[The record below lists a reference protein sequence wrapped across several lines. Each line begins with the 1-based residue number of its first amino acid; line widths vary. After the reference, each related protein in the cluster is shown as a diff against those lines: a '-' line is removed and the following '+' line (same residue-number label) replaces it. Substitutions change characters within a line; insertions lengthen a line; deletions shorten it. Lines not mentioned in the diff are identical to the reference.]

1 MSPRMVARDR
11 HTSSGQNAMSKPDQL
26 DASTRITSVKE
37 IVQLSKQRSACL
49 VQLRGGDMGRR
60 FELQQQAMDIGR
72 DPSSDI
78 VLESD
83 SVSRRH
89 ARIEPSAGG
98 HRVVDN
104 LSTNGTYLNNEPVQG
119 EAPLRSGDY
128 VQIGEAI
135 FKYLAG
141 DEIEN
146 AYHEEIYRLT
156 IEDGLTQ
163 TANKRALTDFLEKE
177 FARAKRYERAL
188 SVVLFDLDHF
198 KRINDEYGH
207 LMGDYVLRE
216 VAKVIKTRVRREEM
230 FARYGGEEFCIVLP
244 EMSLEDAMRF
254 AETVREMVEVHPFK
268 FENNNVH
275 VTVSIGVAT
284 VTEEMARPE
293 ALILAAD
300 QNLYR
305 AKRSGRNRVLGPETT

>member
-1 MSPRMVARDR
+1 
-11 HTSSGQNAMSKPDQL
+11 
-26 DASTRITSVKE
+26 
-37 IVQLSKQRSACL
+37 
-49 VQLRGGDMGRR
+49 
-60 FELQQQAMDIGR
+60 MDIGR

>member
-1 MSPRMVARDR
+1 
-11 HTSSGQNAMSKPDQL
+11 
-26 DASTRITSVKE
+26 
-37 IVQLSKQRSACL
+37 
-49 VQLRGGDMGRR
+49 
-60 FELQQQAMDIGR
+60 
-72 DPSSDI
+72 
-78 VLESD
+78 
-83 SVSRRH
+83 
-89 ARIEPSAGG
+89 
-98 HRVVDN
+98 
-104 LSTNGTYLNNEPVQG
+104 
-119 EAPLRSGDY
+119 
-128 VQIGEAI
+128 
-135 FKYLAG
+135 
-141 DEIEN
+141 
-146 AYHEEIYRLT
+146 
-156 IEDGLTQ
+156 
-163 TANKRALTDFLEKE
+163 
-177 FARAKRYERAL
+177 
-188 SVVLFDLDHF
+188 
-198 KRINDEYGH
+198 
-207 LMGDYVLRE
+207 